1 MADLKGRRA
10 PAPLNATVSA
20 QMQRM
25 PRSSTG
31 PEVLIRKELHRR
43 GLRFRINN
51 RGLPGR
57 PDITFTAARIAV
69 FVDGC
74 FWHSCP
80 DHGILPKNNRDWWRE
95 KLERNVERDRE
106 KDTLLEQMGWTV
118 VHVWE
123 HEPPSAAADGIEQL
137 WRSARETRARRPRGA
152 PSPGEV

>member
-1 MADLKGRRA
+1 MADLKGRRT

-137 WRSARETRARRPRGA
+137 WRSARGTRARRPRGA